1 MPKMNLTSPHGRLIP
16 CDVRLHGSEQRVC
29 LIAHGFAS
37 SKESST
43 AQMLLDHLE
52 KLGLGAVAF
61 DFPCHGTSTADY
73 TALTVDACLQD
84 MRTIED
90 YIREAVPGAE
100 ICHFGSSYGAYL
112 SLLRLIESG
121 EPRRA
126 FLCCAA
132 VDMDHAFDD
141 VMEAIEGQ
149 IGQMGYSVYDPGFG
163 PGLRLSPAFYE
174 SLKGRSVFE
183 MALPEGARI
192 EMIHG
197 LADPVVDVEQAK
209 AYAEKIG
216 CRINLIPDADHSIA
230 TPEGIS
236 TLLERTEIFFK
247 A

>member
-1 MPKMNLTSPHGRLIP
+1 MPKMNITSPYGRLIP
-16 CDVRLHGSEQRVC
+16 CDLRLHGSEKKVC
-29 LIAHGFAS
+29 IIAHGFAS

-52 KLGLGAVAF
+52 KMGLGAVAF

-84 MRTIED
+84 MAAVEA
-90 YIREAVPGAE
+90 YIHEALPEAE
-100 ICHFGSSYGAYL
+100 ICHFGSSYGAYM
-112 SLLRLIESG
+112 SLLRIMQTG
-121 EPRRA
+121 EGRCA
-126 FLCCAA
+126 FLRCAA

-141 VMEAIEGQ
+141 VMESIEAQIRQLGHAI
-149 IGQMGYSVYDPGFG
+149 YDPGFG
-163 PGLRLSPAFYE
+163 PGLKLSPAFFE

-183 MALPEGARI
+183 MELPEGTKI

-197 LADPVVDVEQAK
+197 LADPVVKVEAAR

-216 CRINLIPDADHSIA
+216 CRINLIPEADHSIA

-247 A
+247 

>member
-29 LIAHGFAS
+29 IIAHGFAS

-43 AQMLLDHLE
+43 AQMMLDHLE
-52 KLGLGAVAF
+52 KMGLGAVAF

-84 MRTIED
+84 MRAVEN
-90 YIREAVPGAE
+90 YVLEAAPGAE
-100 ICHFGSSYGAYL
+100 ICHFGSSYGAYI
-112 SLLRLIESG
+112 SLLRIIESG

-126 FLCCAA
+126 FLRCAA

-141 VMEAIEGQ
+141 VMPAIEGQ
-149 IGQMGYSVYDPGFG
+149 IAQMGYSIYDPGFG
-163 PGLRLSPAFYE
+163 PGLKLTQEFFNTLRD
-174 SLKGRSVFE
+174 RSVFE
-183 MALPEGARI
+183 MELPEGARI

-197 LADPVVDVEQAK
+197 LADPVVKVESAR

-216 CRINLIPDADHSIA
+216 CRINLIPEADHSIA
-230 TPEGIS
+230 TAEGIS
-236 TLLERTEIFFK
+236 TLLERTEVFYK
-247 A
+247 